1 LEPSNVLVG
10 HFVGQIRRTKPIFL
24 YKLAES
30 RLQAMEMQWFLRR
43 ELRRELQ
50 RVLPRHFVVYVRSPL
65 GAGARRKPGV
75 RGKALGALRGALVG
89 ETGERAGDA
98 LGTLWGALRAQRWLL
113 CDLERP
119 ALWRF
124 IVPGL
129 FVHILHG
136 MHRQKKMHHPG
147 DS

>member
-1 LEPSNVLVG
+1 
-10 HFVGQIRRTKPIFL
+10 
-24 YKLAES
+24 
-30 RLQAMEMQWFLRR
+30 MEMQWFLRR

-136 MHRQKKMHHPG
+136 MH
-147 DS
+147 